1 MFRILIILSMLTLLH
16 GDNIA
21 ASRNELVAMKERA
34 KDKELRDINGKDISE
49 SELRQAVESLSLFGN
64 SICIVIENIFSS
76 LGRKETLT
84 KLYGAIL
91 TESSETVDIILWE
104 SKELGKT
111 ALQSVPKARV
121 QAFKM
126 PTVIFEFLDGIT
138 PNKMNI
144 VLPLFEKTLD
154 SVPIELIGYML
165 GVRIRQLIQV
175 KDGIDPEKT
184 SPWQRMRLTNQAKSF
199 TMEKLLIMHKQIREI
214 EFSVKT
220 GSSPFTFAQLIK
232 QCIIEYI

>member
-1 MFRILIILSMLTLLH
+1 MLTILH

-21 ASRNELVAMKERA
+21 ASRDELVKLKERA
-34 KDKELRDINGKDISE
+34 KDKEIRDINGKDIIE

-84 KLYGAIL
+84 KLYGTIL
-91 TESSETVDIILWE
+91 KEASTTVDIILWE

-111 ALQSVPKARV
+111 ALQSVPGA
-121 QAFKM
+121 QIHLFKT
-126 PTVIFEFLDGIT
+126 PAIIFDFLDGLM
-138 PNKMNI
+138 PNNI
-144 VLPLFEKTLD
+144 DRLLPLFEKTVE
-154 SVPIELIGYML
+154 SVPAELIGYML

-175 KDGIDPEKT
+175 KDGIVPEKT

-232 QCIIEYI
+232 KFIIEL